1 MLRRRLPSLPG
12 RAAVPGGRLGDAII
26 GGLFTRTMAATEIPK
41 RTSFR
46 PAEVCAIAGVPAY
59 VLRSWEAEF
68 PKLCGTKNAKGAH
81 VYGRPEV
88 ELVVQIKELVFGE
101 GLTLGAARK
110 KLEGGPDE
118 ELPRPEL
125 PLDDMLGADVRQKL
139 AAVRQGLQVVLEM
152 LSTGNG
158 AGQPAPVAAV
168 AAEPAPRGK
177 TAAPAKK
184 PRRKSARSKAQAPKT
199 AAAKTMAKRKRRT
212 A

>member
-1 MLRRRLPSLPG
+1 M
-12 RAAVPGGRLGDAII
+12 GDAII
-26 GGLFTRTMAATEIPK
+26 GGLFTGTMAATEIPK

-110 KLEGGPDE
+110 KLEGGSDE

-125 PLDDMLGADVRQKL
+125 PLEDMLGADVRQKL

-158 AGQPAPVAAV
+158 AGLAPVAAV